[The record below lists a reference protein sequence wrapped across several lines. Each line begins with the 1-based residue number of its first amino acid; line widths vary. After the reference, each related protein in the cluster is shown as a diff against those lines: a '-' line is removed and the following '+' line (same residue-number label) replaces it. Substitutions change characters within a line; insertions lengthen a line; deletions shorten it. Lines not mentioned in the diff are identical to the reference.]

1 MTLSLSSLPFLMR
14 GFRGTF
20 LSCPK
25 KSFVNGAKKVIWEK
39 GGKKGED
46 SRRREP
52 PLFLSRISTIG
63 RRTLS
68 LSRCRFWC
76 SHKRNPPGAVVLWTS
91 LLSSSSTLSAKT
103 TKAAR
108 RTQSRD
114 PQAVFRKKKEK
125 NWRRIFPRVSLK
137 EIGNGTLSQ
146 NRHCDALVD
155 ERELQTSSSRV
166 MAQRCVDL
174 SLSPC
179 VCVFLSSLCVRDR
192 YLLVARGG
200 RVILFLYLRLEKKK
214 SPTKTQKTRRLV
226 REKFAHAHC
235 ARSFVLYYKHQTKT
249 DHV

>member
-1 MTLSLSSLPFLMR
+1 M
-14 GFRGTF
+14 
-20 LSCPK
+20 
-25 KSFVNGAKKVIWEK
+25 IWEK

-114 PQAVFRKKKEK
+114 PQAVFRKEKKRIGGGFFPVCVFERDWK
-125 NWRRIFPRVSLK
+125 RNSFPKPTLRRFGGRKRVA
-137 EIGNGTLSQ
+137 NVVVA
-146 NRHCDALVD
+146 RHGPKV
-155 ERELQTSSSRV
+155 RRS
-166 MAQRCVDL
+166 L
-174 SLSPC
+174 SLSLC
-179 VCVFLSSLCVRDR
+179 VCVCVSL
-192 YLLVARGG
+192 
-200 RVILFLYLRLEKKK
+200 F
-214 SPTKTQKTRRLV
+214 
-226 REKFAHAHC
+226 
-235 ARSFVLYYKHQTKT
+235 FVCSR
-249 DHV
+249 

>member
-1 MTLSLSSLPFLMR
+1 M
-14 GFRGTF
+14 
-20 LSCPK
+20 
-25 KSFVNGAKKVIWEK
+25 IWEK

-76 SHKRNPPGAVVLWTS
+76 SHKRNPPPGAVVLWTS

-108 RTQSRD
+108 RTQS
-114 PQAVFRKKKEK
+114 FSKKKRKELEAD
-125 NWRRIFPRVSLK
+125 FSPCCVSLK

-174 SLSPC
+174 SLSLSLC
-179 VCVFLSSLCVRDR
+179 VCVSLFFVCSRQIPFGRARRSGHSFLIFEI
-192 YLLVARGG
+192 G
-200 RVILFLYLRLEKKK
+200 KKK
-214 SPTKTQKTRRLV
+214 ESDENPKNAPIDWLGKNLHMRIARTVASRSFCPVHTNTKRRL
-226 REKFAHAHC
+226 
-235 ARSFVLYYKHQTKT
+235 TT
-249 DHV
+249 

>member
-1 MTLSLSSLPFLMR
+1 M
-14 GFRGTF
+14 
-20 LSCPK
+20 
-25 KSFVNGAKKVIWEK
+25 IWEK

-76 SHKRNPPGAVVLWTS
+76 SHKRNPPPGAVVLWTS

-108 RTQSRD
+108 RTQS
-114 PQAVFRKKKEK
+114 FSKKKKKRIGGGFFPVKCVFERDWK
-125 NWRRIFPRVSLK
+125 RNSFPKPTLRRFGGRKRVA
-137 EIGNGTLSQ
+137 NVVVA
-146 NRHCDALVD
+146 RHGPKV
-155 ERELQTSSSRV
+155 RRS
-166 MAQRCVDL
+166 L
-174 SLSPC
+174 SLSLC

-214 SPTKTQKTRRLV
+214 SPTKTQKTRRLIGWGKICTCALRALLPLV
-226 REKFAHAHC
+226 R
-235 ARSFVLYYKHQTKT
+235 FVLYTQTPN
-249 DHV
+249 DD